1 MDYEHWDL
9 GSIFAGIEHLIG
21 LEQRRIKSLHLNLS
35 KLLQTW
41 KARSHDAFYL
51 GTCGSFLRT
60 DSGAEVLLRHVTVV
74 DDTRTQERDKT
85 VEYLRVLS
93 LP

>member
-41 KARSHDAFYL
+41 KARSHNALYL